1 VVTRQ
6 LARLVDFYR
15 AQIDLIWNWRRGR
28 RQLLLRAAVSFVVA
42 FVSLG
47 VTAAILPGVTI
58 DTPWALAAA
67 VVVIG
72 LLGAL
77 LRPVLL
83 ALVAPFSLVLL
94 LVTALA
100 FQVFT
105 ILAIVPLVP
114 GVHVHNVLDATIA
127 AITFAIINSLF
138 TWLLSLDS
146 DDSYYS
152 MLVRRLV
159 SRRPEATHTDK
170 PGLVIVQVDGLSH
183 SVLTQQ
189 INAGRVPNISR
200 WLRDDTM
207 RLTAW
212 RTLLPSQTSAS
223 QAGIMFGTNDDIP
236 AFRWWDKSTN
246 SLFVSNHSGDAE
258 ALDARLTTLAKANG
272 LEPLLARDGA
282 SIGNLLAGGAK
293 HSYLTMSTMT
303 DPSKGLGKSRSY
315 LAFFVSPYGFVHAIV
330 QGVAEMG
337 KEVFQ
342 ARRAAA
348 AGIEPRMARGGIY
361 PFLRALTNVVLRPIT
376 TSLVIEEML
385 LGRSVIYVTYTDY
398 DEIAHHSGPQRAES
412 LDALDGV
419 DRVLGSILLAEDDAP
434 RPYHLVV
441 LSDHGQT
448 LGATFRQR
456 YGHTLDDVIEQLMG
470 GADEVSAAVD
480 ELDEWHVVNAF
491 ASELTRARG
500 AAGVTRRAL
509 ASKTGRKL
517 SAAGDAHAAKTAK
530 SPAAQSD
537 ARSSAD
543 SEVQPEAESDKPDLV
558 VCPSG
563 NLALVYFPDIDGRA
577 DLETL
582 NEKYP
587 EMIDALANHPGIGLL
602 MVRSSA
608 HGPLVIGPTGVYHLD
623 TDKVDKKNPLEP
635 YGAYAAPS
643 MKRLDQMPNC
653 GDLVVISLLDPDTEQ
668 VAAFEELIGSHGG
681 LGGPQT
687 EPMLLHPFEWQLET
701 DEIVGAPAV
710 HQQLMNWLGRVE
722 EKAGATADQVAKPPS
737 TRISNRQRRRAA
749 KATPRTKQQV
759 PTA

>member
-1 VVTRQ
+1 VLTRQ

-47 VTAAILPGVTI
+47 VTAAILPGLSV
-58 DTPWALAAA
+58 DTPLALAAA
-67 VVVIG
+67 VIVIG

-83 ALVAPFSLVLL
+83 ALVAPISLILMLIV
-94 LVTALA
+94 ALA

-105 ILAIVPLVP
+105 ILALVPLVP

-127 AITFAIINSLF
+127 AITFAIISSLF

-170 PGLVIVQVDGLSH
+170 PGLVIVQVDGLAH
-183 SVLTQQ
+183 SVLNQQ

-200 WLRDDTM
+200 WLREDTM
-207 RLTAW
+207 RLAAW

-223 QAGIMFGTNDDIP
+223 QAGIMFGNNDGIP
-236 AFRWWDKSTN
+236 AFRWWDKSTD

-258 ALDARLTTLAKANG
+258 VLDARLTTLAKANG
-272 LEPLLARDGA
+272 LQPLLAKDGA
-282 SIGNLLAGGAK
+282 SIGNLLAGGAER
-293 HSYLTMSTMT
+293 SYLTMSTMT
-303 DPSKGLGKSRSY
+303 DPSKGLGQSRSY

-330 QGVAEMG
+330 QGIAEMG

-412 LDALDGV
+412 LEALDGV
-419 DRVLGSILLAEDDAP
+419 DRVLGSLLLAEEDAP
-434 RPYHLVV
+434 RPYHLIV

-456 YGHTLDDVIEQLMG
+456 YGHTLDDVIKQLMG

-491 ASELTRARG
+491 ASELTRVRG
-500 AAGVTRRAL
+500 AAGVTKRAL
-509 ASKTGRKL
+509 ATRTGRRI
-517 SAAGDAHAAKTAK
+517 SAA
-530 SPAAQSD
+530 SD
-537 ARSSAD
+537 ARSTRDARATKD
-543 SEVQPEAESDKPDLV
+543 PRATQTAEEAGAAAASDRPDLV

-563 NLALVYFPDIDGRA
+563 NLALVYFPDVEGRA

-582 NEKYP
+582 NQKFP
-587 EMIDALANHPGIGLL
+587 GMIDALANHPGVGLV
-602 MVRSSA
+602 MVKSA
-608 HGPLVIGPTGVYHLD
+608 EHGSLVIGPDGVNHLQTGNIDHKD
-623 TDKVDKKNPLEP
+623 PLEQFGP
-635 YGAYAAPS
+635 YAGPS
-643 MKRLDQMPNC
+643 MERLDQMDNC
-653 GDLVVISLLDPDTEQ
+653 GDLVLISMLDPDTDQ

-687 EPMLLHPFEWQLET
+687 DPMILYPFEWQLDTELL
-701 DEIVGAPAV
+701 VGAPAV
-710 HQQLMNWLGRVE
+710 HGQLMAWLGQVE
-722 EKAGATADQVAKPPS
+722 EKATAADEGARPS
-737 TRISNRQRRRAA
+737 TRISNRQRRRASRTRTGT
-749 KATPRTKQQV
+749 KEPVAT
-759 PTA
+759 A